1 MAVLVEAALQLSTIF
16 CLTKYN
22 RQYGPI
28 CKTGPPHPG
37 TATAGPRERALTW
50 IYIVQEAP
58 LKVGRKSHQDAFA
71 ATRRPPAEKIYTRTY
86 FNKQRNNAEYKR
98 RLRLFCTFIGVLLRE
113 CCATRRRSHSA
124 PPRPS
129 VDPASPLPFIPI
141 VRFTCLPMVLL
152 PSNTAADLNS
162 YDRENIFVRNTFP
175 RMLAVR
181 PPPFV

>member
-1 MAVLVEAALQLSTIF
+1 M
-16 CLTKYN
+16 
-22 RQYGPI
+22 
-28 CKTGPPHPG
+28 
-37 TATAGPRERALTW
+37 
-50 IYIVQEAP
+50 
-58 LKVGRKSHQDAFA
+58 GRKSHQDAFA

-181 PPPFV
+181 PPPFVWDTIARVCIFIYLFSWGEYECSLCLDNAKVNINIASVLSSMVHNFVSWRWI